1 MSQPSTSRGRPAGR
15 PRQDDPEVLTRARLL
30 TAAARAFGRGYAA
43 MSVRALAREL
53 GVSQAAVQHYARTK
67 EALLEAVI
75 DEVMVPRL
83 DAARGRSTAVLT
95 RACDNPAP
103 APAQLEALLRHRVNA
118 LVDNG
123 GLITAVLT
131 DRSPGAARRR
141 ERLLAALGP
150 ALDEGLGAL
159 KALSDHGLVRPM
171 SRSTWTLLLMFV
183 IPNIAPSWALLEQV
197 GVGEPAAL
205 VDVLDEV
212 ADLLMHG
219 LVP

>member
-1 MSQPSTSRGRPAGR
+1 M
-15 PRQDDPEVLTRARLL
+15 
-30 TAAARAFGRGYAA
+30 
-43 MSVRALAREL
+43 
-53 GVSQAAVQHYARTK
+53 
-67 EALLEAVI
+67 
-75 DEVMVPRL
+75 
-83 DAARGRSTAVLT
+83 
-95 RACDNPAP
+95 
-103 APAQLEALLRHRVNA
+103 RHRVNA